1 MATVTHK
8 VVRGDTLSALAKKY
22 GTTVNAI
29 AKLNNIKNVN
39 RIYVGQVLT
48 IKGSSS
54 PSNKN
59 NGNGSGSSG
68 GGGTGNSGTTGQ
80 NTTSSNQVTMK
91 AFGLQADTDNTLF
104 AIWHWQKENTDK
116 FEVQWEYSTKDG
128 NWFTGSH
135 TTVDYSTAVQHG
147 YLFDVTYTIPSNAV
161 TVRFRVKPIS
171 ATYTKDEKTISYWTA
186 VWTGYQ
192 TYDARSI
199 NAEKPPTPNAPTVEV
214 KDYTLTCKVDNLMN
228 IEWANGQEYVEF
240 DIIKNDVERVYI
252 GLSKIIFFAASYSC
266 TIDPGYKYKVRAR
279 VKIGDTYGEWSSY
292 SSDASS
298 KPSKPIGGC
307 QCYATSSTSV
317 LVKWNSV
324 QSATSYELQYATN
337 KDYFDG
343 SNGTTSITVEMN
355 HQYQVTGLASGE
367 RYFFRVR
374 AVNEK
379 GKSDWTGLSSVIIG
393 TKPIAPT
400 TWSSTTTAIT
410 GEDLILY
417 WIHNSEDASAERRAE
432 VEVYYDSQK
441 TTHTVI
447 NKEIDDDDPQKTSQF
462 VISTSGMT
470 EGKIIKWRV
479 RTAGITNEYGEWSVQ
494 RTVDVY
500 AKPSL
505 SLLLFDN
512 NGNTTTNLTAFP
524 FRVTGEAGPATQ
536 TPVSYHL
543 SIIAGDNYETVDEMG
558 NFKMVMAGD
567 NVFARFYDISE
578 KLDVTLYPQD
588 VDLQPGVPYDLVC
601 VVGMNSG
608 LTAESVISF
617 GVNWT
622 DNFFVPNA
630 QITFDPEKI
639 VTHIN
644 PFCEYYP
651 YIFYRVN
658 YENEKWIRTDNEI
671 AEIEGIS
678 VDNALTETYEDIV
691 YAGYLND
698 VLTHFCVVLSEE
710 PRPVPDITLSVY
722 RREFDGT
729 FTEVG
734 TNLSNESNT
743 FVTDPHPPLD
753 YARYRIVAT
762 SDKTGA
768 ICFNDLP
775 AYPIQVK
782 TIVMQWN
789 EAWTDYNL
797 PENEAIAKP
806 AWHGSMLK
814 LPYNIDVSETNDL
827 DVSLI
832 NYIGREQPVSY
843 YGTHI
848 GTSAIWHC
856 DVPKRDKE
864 TIYALRRLAI
874 WRGDVYVREPSGVGY
889 WANVSVSFNQ
899 NHCELVV
906 PVTIDITRVTGG
918 V

>member
-8 VVRGDTLSALAKKY
+8 VVWGDTPSALAIKY

-39 RIYVGQVLT
+39 LIYVGQVLT
-48 IKGSSS
+48 ISGGSS
-54 PSNKN
+54 PSNKTQ
-59 NGNGSGSSG
+59 STPSTSS
-68 GGGTGNSGTTGQ
+68 TPSTNQ
-80 NTTSSNQVTMK
+80 NTTSSNQVTLK
-91 AFGLQADTDNTLF
+91 AFGLQARTNNTLF
-104 AIWHWQKENTDK
+104 AIWYWQKENTDK
-116 FEVQWEYSTKDG
+116 FEVQWEYSTQDG

-135 TTVDYSTAVQHG
+135 TTVDYASAAKDG
-147 YLFDVTYTIPSNAV
+147 YLFDITYNVPSNAV
-161 TVRFRVKPIS
+161 SVRFRVKPIS
-171 ATYTKDEKTISYWTA
+171 KTYTQDEKTISYWTA

-192 TYDARSI
+192 TYDTRSI
-199 NAEKPPTPNAPTVEV
+199 NAEKPPTPNPPTVEV
-214 KDYTLTCKVDNLMN
+214 EDYTLTCSVDNLTN
-228 IEWANGQEYVEF
+228 IESTEGEQYVEF
-240 DIIKNDVERVYI
+240 DIIKNDVERVYT
-252 GLSKIIFFAASYSC
+252 GLSKIILNAASYSC
-266 TIDPGYKYKVRAR
+266 TIDPGYTYKVRAR
-279 VKIGDTYGEWSSY
+279 VKIGDTYGEWSNY

-298 KPSKPIGGC
+298 KPNAPAGSC
-307 QCYATSSTSV
+307 SCYATSSKSIKVTWSGV
-317 LVKWNSV
+317 A
-324 QSATSYELQYATN
+324 SAMTYDLQYTTN
-337 KDYFDG
+337 KDYFEG
-343 SNGTTSITVEMN
+343 SNSVTIINNIENT
-355 HQYQVTGLASGE
+355 QYEVTGLESGE

-374 AVNEK
+374 AVN
-379 GKSDWTGLSSVIIG
+379 GQGSSGWGGISSVIIG

-417 WIHNSEDASAERRAE
+417 WIHNSEDASAERMAE
-432 VEVYYDSQK
+432 VEIYYDSQMI
-441 TTHTVI
+441 THTVT
-447 NKEIDDDDPQKTSQF
+447 NDEIDDDNPQKTSQF

-479 RTAGITNEYGEWSVQ
+479 RTAGITNEFGDWSVQ

-505 SLLLFDN
+505 SLLLFDSS
-512 NGNTTTNLTAFP
+512 GNTTTNLTAFP

-543 SIIAGDNYETVDEMG
+543 SIIAGDNYETVDEIG

-567 NVFARFYDISE
+567 YVFSRFYDTSE

-601 VVGMNSG
+601 IVGMDSG

-617 GVNWT
+617 GVNWI

-651 YIFYRVN
+651 YIYYQVN
-658 YENEKWIRTDNEI
+658 YENEVWVRTDTEI
-671 AEIEGIS
+671 EEIEGIS
-678 VDNALTETYEDIV
+678 VDNALTETYGDIV
-691 YAGYLND
+691 YAGYLNN
-698 VLTHFCVVLSEE
+698 VLTHFCAVLSEE
-710 PRPVPDITLSVY
+710 PRAVPDITLSVY
-722 RREFDGT
+722 RREFDGS

-734 TNLSNESNT
+734 TNLANESNT

-762 SDKTGA
+762 SDETGA
-768 ICFNDLP
+768 ICFTDLP

-782 TIVMQWN
+782 TIIMQWN

-797 PENEAIAKP
+797 PEDEAIAKP

-814 LPYNIDVSETNDL
+814 LPYNIDVTESNEL

-832 NYIGREQPVSY
+832 NYIGRKHPVSY
-843 YGTHI
+843 YGTHV
-848 GTSAIWHC
+848 GSTAIWHC

-874 WRGDVYVREPSGVGY
+874 WMGDVYVREPSGAGY

>member
-1 MATVTHK
+1 MAAVVHTVVK
-8 VVRGDTLSALAKKY
+8 GDTLSEIAVKY
-22 GTTVNAI
+22 GTTVTALL
-29 AKLNNIKNVN
+29 KLNPFITNKNL
-39 RIYVGQVLT
+39 IYVGQVLV
-48 IKGSSS
+48 ISEGSS
-54 PSNKN
+54 PSNN
-59 NGNGSGSSG
+59 NS
-68 GGGTGNSGTTGQ
+68 T
-80 NTTSSNQVTMK
+80 NTNNVTSSNQVAMK
-91 AFGLQADTDNTLF
+91 GFGLQSDTERTLY
-104 AIWHWQKENTDK
+104 AIWYWKKTNTDK
-116 FEVQWEYSTKDG
+116 FDVEWDYYTKD
-128 NWFTGSH
+128 NLWFIGSH
-135 TTVDYSTAVQHG
+135 TSISYDAGQHDYRCDST
-147 YLFDVTYTIPSNAV
+147 YNIPNNAIK
-161 TVRFRVKPIS
+161 VRFRVKPIS
-171 ATYTKDEKTISYWTA
+171 KTYTTKDEKTVSYWTA
-186 VWTGYQ
+186 VWTGFQ
-192 TYDARSI
+192 TYDTSSI
-199 NAEKPPTPNAPTVEV
+199 NATKPPTPNQPTVEV
-214 KDYTLTCKVDNLMN
+214 KDYTLTCRVDNLMN
-228 IEWANGQEYVEF
+228 IEWANGEQYVEF
-240 DIIKNDVERVYI
+240 DIIKNDVERVYH
-252 GLSKIIFFAASYSC
+252 GFSKIIYFSASYSC

-279 VKIGDTYGEWSSY
+279 LRIGGIEGEWSNY
-292 SSDASS
+292 SSYAVSVPS
-298 KPSKPIGGC
+298 KPSGGC

-324 QSATSYELQYATN
+324 QSADSYELQYATN

-343 SNGTTSITVEMN
+343 SNATTSITVDMN
-355 HQYQVTGLASGE
+355 HQYQVTGLESGE

-374 AVNEK
+374 AVNSQGE
-379 GKSDWTGLSSVIIG
+379 SDWTGLASVIIG

-400 TWSSTTTAIT
+400 TWSSTTTVIT

-417 WIHNSEDASAERRAE
+417 WIHNSEDASAERMAE
-432 VEVYYDSQK
+432 VEVYYDSQMI
-441 TTHTVI
+441 THTVT
-447 NKEIDDDDPQKTSQF
+447 NDEIDDDNPQKTSKF

-470 EGKIIKWRV
+470 EGKVIKWRV
-479 RTAGITNEYGEWSVQ
+479 RTAGITNEFGDWSVQ

-500 AKPSL
+500 ARPSL
-505 SLLLFDN
+505 SLLLFDS
-512 NGNTTTNLTAFP
+512 NGNTTTNITAFP

-543 SIIAGDNYETVDEMG
+543 SIIAGDNYETVDEIG
-558 NFKMVMAGD
+558 NFKMVMTGD
-567 NVFARFYDISE
+567 YVFSRFYDTSE

-588 VDLQPGVPYDLVC
+588 VDLQPGVSYELVC
-601 VVGMNSG
+601 VVGMDSG
-608 LTAESVISF
+608 LTAESTISF
-617 GVNWT
+617 GVNWI
-622 DNFFVPNA
+622 DDFFVPNA
-630 QITFDPEKI
+630 RITFDPEKV

-651 YIFYRVN
+651 YIYYQVK
-658 YENEKWIRTDNEI
+658 YENEVWVRTDTEI
-671 AEIEGIS
+671 EEIEGIS
-678 VDNALTETYEDIV
+678 VDNALTEIYEDIV
-691 YAGYLND
+691 YAGYLNN

-710 PRPVPDITLSVY
+710 PRAVPDITLSVY

-734 TNLSNESNT
+734 NNLVNESNT

-797 PENEAIAKP
+797 PEDEAIAKP

-814 LPYNIDVSETNDL
+814 LPYNIDVTESNDL

-832 NYIGREQPVSY
+832 NYIGRKHPVSY
-843 YGTHI
+843 YGTHV
-848 GTSAIWHC
+848 GSTAIWHC

-864 TIYALRRLAI
+864 TIYALRRLSI
-874 WRGDVYVREPSGVGY
+874 WMGDVYVREPSGAGY

>member
-39 RIYVGQVLT
+39 LIYVGQVLT
-48 IKGSSS
+48 ISGGSS

-59 NGNGSGSSG
+59 N
-68 GGGTGNSGTTGQ
+68 TTITNTNNQ

-104 AIWHWQKENTDK
+104 AIWHWKKENTDK
-116 FEVQWEYSTKDG
+116 FEVQWEYKTKDG

-135 TTVDYSTAVQHG
+135 TTVDYASAVQDG
-147 YLFDVTYTIPSNAV
+147 YLFDVTYNVPSNAV

-171 ATYTKDEKTISYWTA
+171 KTYTKDEKTVSYWTA
-186 VWTGYQ
+186 VWTGYK
-192 TYDARSI
+192 TYDTRSI
-199 NAEKPPTPNAPTVEV
+199 NAEKPPTPNPPTVEV

-228 IEWANGQEYVEF
+228 VDWVYGQEYVEF
-240 DIIKNDVERVYI
+240 NIIRNDTNGVYL
-252 GLSKIIFFAASYSC
+252 GLSRVVYYSASYSC
-266 TIDPGYKYKVRAR
+266 AIDPGYEYKVRAR
-279 VKIGDTYGEWSSY
+279 IKNGNMYGDWSNY
-292 SSDASS
+292 STTVSC

-343 SNGTTSITVEMN
+343 SNGTTSITVDMN
-355 HQYQVTGLASGE
+355 HQYQVTGLESGE

-379 GKSDWTGLSSVIIG
+379 GRSDWTGLVSVIIG

-400 TWSSTTTAIT
+400 TWSSTTTVIT

-417 WIHNSEDASAERRAE
+417 WIHNSEDASAERMAE
-432 VEVYYDSQK
+432 VEVYYDSQMI
-441 TTHTVI
+441 THTVI
-447 NKEIDDDDPQKTSQF
+447 NDEIDDDNPQKTSRF

-470 EGKIIKWRV
+470 EGKSIKWRV
-479 RTAGITNEYGEWSVQ
+479 RTAGITNEFGDWSVQ

-512 NGNTTTNLTAFP
+512 NGNTTTDLTAFP

-543 SIIAGDNYETVDEMG
+543 SIIAGDNYETVDEIG

-567 NVFARFYDISE
+567 YVFSRFYDTSE

-601 VVGMNSG
+601 VVGMDSG

-617 GVNWT
+617 GVNWI

-639 VTHIN
+639 ITHIN

-651 YIFYRVN
+651 YIYYKVN
-658 YENEKWIRTDNEI
+658 YENGVWVRTDTEI
-671 AEIEGIS
+671 EELEGIS

-691 YAGYLND
+691 YAGYLNNII
-698 VLTHFCVVLSEE
+698 THFCVVLSEE
-710 PRPVPDITLSVY
+710 PRLVPDITLSVY
-722 RREFDGT
+722 RREFDGS

-734 TNLSNESNT
+734 NNLSNESNT

-768 ICFNDLP
+768 IYFTDLP

-782 TIVMQWN
+782 SIVMQWN
-789 EAWTDYNL
+789 EAWTDYDL

-814 LPYNIDVSETNDL
+814 LPYNIDVSESNSL

-832 NYIGREQPVSY
+832 NYIGRKHPVSY
-843 YGTHI
+843 YGTHV
-848 GTSAIWHC
+848 GSTAIWHC
-856 DVPKRDKE
+856 AVPKRDKE

-874 WRGDVYVREPSGVGY
+874 WMGDVYVREPSGAGY
-889 WANVSVSFNQ
+889 WANVSVSLNQ

>member
-1 MATVTHK
+1 MATIKHK

-59 NGNGSGSSG
+59 NGSGSSG

-135 TTVDYSTAVQHG
+135 TTVDYETAVQHG

-240 DIIKNDVERVYI
+240 DIIKNDVERVYL

-266 TIDPGYKYKVRAR
+266 TIDPGYNYKVRAR
-279 VKIGDTYGEWSSY
+279 VKIGNTYGEWSNY
-292 SSDASS
+292 SSSISS

-343 SNGTTSITVEMN
+343 SNGVTSITVNMN
-355 HQYQVTGLASGE
+355 HQYQVTGLKSGE

-379 GKSDWTGLSSVIIG
+379 GQSDWTGLASVIIG

-400 TWSSTTTAIT
+400 TWSSTTTVIT

-417 WIHNSEDASAERRAE
+417 WIHNSEDASAERMAE

-441 TTHTVI
+441 ATHTVT
-447 NKEIDDDDPQKTSQF
+447 NDEIDDDNPQKTSQY

-470 EGKIIKWRV
+470 EGKTIKWRV
-479 RTAGITNEYGEWSVQ
+479 RTAGITNEFGDWSVQ

-500 AKPSL
+500 ARPSL
-505 SLLLFDN
+505 SLFMFDS

-567 NVFARFYDISE
+567 YVFSKFYDISE
-578 KLDVTLYPQD
+578 NLDVTLYPQD
-588 VDLQPGVPYDLVC
+588 VDLQPGVPYELVC
-601 VVGMNSG
+601 IVGMNSG

-617 GVNWT
+617 GVDWV

-658 YENEKWIRTDNEI
+658 YENEVWIRTDTEI
-671 AEIEGIS
+671 EEIEGIS
-678 VDNALTETYEDIV
+678 VDNAFTETYGDVV
-691 YAGYLND
+691 YAGYLDD
-698 VLTHFCVVLSEE
+698 VLTHFCAVLSDT
-710 PRPVPDITLSVY
+710 PRAVPNITLSVY

-734 TNLSNESNT
+734 TNLANESNT

-762 SDKTGA
+762 SNDTGA
-768 ICFNDLP
+768 ICYNDLP
-775 AYPIQVK
+775 AYPTQVK
-782 TIVMQWN
+782 SIVMQWN

-797 PENEAIAKP
+797 PEDEAIAKP

>member
-1 MATVTHK
+1 MATVKHK

-59 NGNGSGSSG
+59 NGSSG

-91 AFGLQADTDNTLF
+91 AFGLQSDTDNVLF

-240 DIIKNDVERVYI
+240 DIIKNDVERVYL

-266 TIDPGYKYKVRAR
+266 TIDPGYNYKVRAR
-279 VKIGDTYGEWSSY
+279 VKIGNTYGEWSNY
-292 SSDASS
+292 SSSISS

-355 HQYQVTGLASGE
+355 HQYQVTGLKSGE

-417 WIHNSEDASAERRAE
+417 WIHNSEDASAERMAE

-441 TTHTVI
+441 TTHTVT
-447 NKEIDDDDPQKTSQF
+447 NDEIDDDNPQKTSQY

-470 EGKIIKWRV
+470 EGKTIKWRV
-479 RTAGITNEYGEWSVQ
+479 RTAGITNEFGDWSVQ

-500 AKPSL
+500 ARPSL
-505 SLLLFDN
+505 SLFMFDS

-567 NVFARFYDISE
+567 YIFSKFYDISE
-578 KLDVTLYPQD
+578 NLDVTLYPQD
-588 VDLQPGVPYDLVC
+588 VDLQPGVPYELVC
-601 VVGMNSG
+601 IVGMNSG

-617 GVNWT
+617 GVDWV

-658 YENEKWIRTDNEI
+658 YENEVWIRTDTEI
-671 AEIEGIS
+671 EEIEGIS

-768 ICFNDLP
+768 ICYNDLP
-775 AYPIQVK
+775 AYPTQVK
-782 TIVMQWN
+782 SIVMQWN

-797 PENEAIAKP
+797 PEDEAIAKP

-848 GTSAIWHC
+848 GTSATWHC

>member
-22 GTTVNAI
+22 GTTTNAI

-39 RIYVGQVLT
+39 LIYVGQVLT
-48 IKGSSS
+48 ISGGSS
-54 PSNKN
+54 PTNTN
-59 NGNGSGSSG
+59 N
-68 GGGTGNSGTTGQ
+68 TTNQ

-104 AIWHWQKENTDK
+104 AIWYWQKENTDK

-135 TTVDYSTAVQHG
+135 TTVDYESAAQHG

-171 ATYTKDEKTISYWTA
+171 KTYTKDDKTISYWTA

-192 TYDARSI
+192 TYDARSV
-199 NAEKPPTPNAPTVEV
+199 NAEKPPTPNPPTVEV
-214 KDYTLTCKVDNLMN
+214 KDYTLTCSVDNLMDVD
-228 IEWANGQEYVEF
+228 WVYGQEYVEF
-240 DIIKNDVERVYI
+240 NIIRNDVNGVYL
-252 GLSKIIFFAASYSC
+252 GLSRVVYYKASYSC
-266 TIDPGYKYKVRAR
+266 AIDPGYNYKVRAR
-279 VKIGDTYGEWSSY
+279 IKNGDAYGDWSNY
-292 SSDASS
+292 SSTVSC
-298 KPSKPIGGC
+298 KPSAPAGSC
-307 QCYATSSTSV
+307 NCYATSSKSIKVTWSGV
-317 LVKWNSV
+317 A
-324 QSATSYELQYATN
+324 SATTYDLQYTTN
-337 KDYFDG
+337 KDYFEG
-343 SNGTTSITVEMN
+343 SNSVTTINNIENT
-355 HQYQVTGLASGE
+355 QYEVTGLETGE

-374 AVNEK
+374 AVNSQ
-379 GKSDWTGLSSVIIG
+379 GSSGWGGISSVIIG

-417 WIHNSEDASAERRAE
+417 WIHNSEDASAERMAE
-432 VEVYYDSQK
+432 VEVYYDSQMI
-441 TTHTVI
+441 THTVT
-447 NKEIDDDDPQKTSQF
+447 NDEIDDDNPQKTSQF

-470 EGKIIKWRV
+470 EGKVIKWRV
-479 RTAGITNEYGEWSVQ
+479 RTAGITNEFGEWSVQ
-494 RTVDVY
+494 RTADVY

-505 SLLLFDN
+505 SLLLFDS
-512 NGNTTTNLTAFP
+512 NGNTTTNLTTFP

-543 SIIAGDNYETVDEMG
+543 SIIAGDNYETVDEIG
-558 NFKMVMAGD
+558 NFKMVMSGD
-567 NVFARFYDISE
+567 YVFSRFYDTSE
-578 KLDVTLYPQD
+578 NLDVTLYPQD
-588 VDLQPGVPYDLVC
+588 VDLQPGVSYDLIC
-601 VVGMNSG
+601 VVGMDSG

-617 GVNWT
+617 GVNWI

-651 YIFYRVN
+651 YIFYEVSYVN
-658 YENEKWIRTDNEI
+658 GQWVRTDTEI
-671 AEIEGIS
+671 EEIEGIS
-678 VDNALTETYEDIV
+678 VDNALTVTYDDIV
-691 YAGYLND
+691 YAGYLNN

-710 PRPVPDITLSVY
+710 PRAVPDITLSVY

-734 TNLSNESNT
+734 TNLANESNT

-797 PENEAIAKP
+797 PEDEAIAKP

-814 LPYNIDVSETNDL
+814 LPYNIDVSESNSL

-832 NYIGREQPVSY
+832 NYIGRKHPVSY

-848 GTSAIWHC
+848 GSTAIWHC

-864 TIYALRRLAI
+864 TIYALRRLSI
-874 WRGDVYVREPSGVGY
+874 WMGDVYVREPSGAGY

>member
-1 MATVTHK
+1 MATVKHK

-59 NGNGSGSSG
+59 NG
-68 GGGTGNSGTTGQ
+68 GGTGNSGTTDQ

-91 AFGLQADTDNTLF
+91 AFGLQSDTDNVLF

-240 DIIKNDVERVYI
+240 DIIKNDVERVYL

-266 TIDPGYKYKVRAR
+266 TIDPGYNYKVRAR
-279 VKIGDTYGEWSSY
+279 VKIGNTYGEWSNY
-292 SSDASS
+292 SSSISS

-343 SNGTTSITVEMN
+343 SNGVTSITVNMN
-355 HQYQVTGLASGE
+355 HQYQVTGLKSGE

-379 GKSDWTGLSSVIIG
+379 GQSDWTGLASVIIG

-400 TWSSTTTAIT
+400 TWSSTTTVIT

-470 EGKIIKWRV
+470 EGKTIKWRV

-500 AKPSL
+500 ARPSL
-505 SLLLFDN
+505 SLFMFDS

-567 NVFARFYDISE
+567 YVFSKFYDISE
-578 KLDVTLYPQD
+578 NLDVTLYPQD
-588 VDLQPGVPYDLVC
+588 VDLQPGVPYELVC
-601 VVGMNSG
+601 IVGMNSG

-617 GVNWT
+617 GVDWV

-658 YENEKWIRTDNEI
+658 YENEVWIRTDTEI
-671 AEIEGIS
+671 EEIEGIS
-678 VDNALTETYEDIV
+678 VDNAFTETYGDVV
-691 YAGYLND
+691 YAGYLDD
-698 VLTHFCVVLSEE
+698 VLTHFCAVLSDT
-710 PRPVPDITLSVY
+710 PRAVPDITLSVY

-734 TNLSNESNT
+734 TNLANESNT

-762 SDKTGA
+762 SNDTGA
-768 ICFNDLP
+768 ICYNDLP
-775 AYPIQVK
+775 AYPTQVK
-782 TIVMQWN
+782 SIVMQWN

-797 PENEAIAKP
+797 PEDEAIAKP

>member
-59 NGNGSGSSG
+59 NGSGSSG

-91 AFGLQADTDNTLF
+91 AFGLQSDTNNVLF

-240 DIIKNDVERVYI
+240 DIIKNDVERVYL

-266 TIDPGYKYKVRAR
+266 TIDPGYNYKVRAR
-279 VKIGDTYGEWSSY
+279 VKIGNTYGEWSNY
-292 SSDASS
+292 SSSISS

-343 SNGTTSITVEMN
+343 SNGTTSVTVEMN
-355 HQYQVTGLASGE
+355 HQYQVTGLKSGE

-417 WIHNSEDASAERRAE
+417 WIHNSEDASAERMAE

-441 TTHTVI
+441 TTHTVT
-447 NKEIDDDDPQKTSQF
+447 NDEIDDDNPQKTSQY

-470 EGKIIKWRV
+470 EGKTIKWRV
-479 RTAGITNEYGEWSVQ
+479 RTAGITNEFGDWSVQ

-500 AKPSL
+500 ARPSL
-505 SLLLFDN
+505 SLFMFDS

-567 NVFARFYDISE
+567 YIFSKFYDISE
-578 KLDVTLYPQD
+578 NLDVTLYPQD
-588 VDLQPGVPYDLVC
+588 VDLQPGVPYELVC
-601 VVGMNSG
+601 IVGMNSG

-617 GVNWT
+617 GVDWV

-658 YENEKWIRTDNEI
+658 YENEVWIRTDTEI
-671 AEIEGIS
+671 EEIEGIS

-768 ICFNDLP
+768 ICYNDLP
-775 AYPIQVK
+775 AYPTQVK
-782 TIVMQWN
+782 SIVMQWN

-797 PENEAIAKP
+797 PEDEAIAKP

-848 GTSAIWHC
+848 GTSATWHC

>member
-59 NGNGSGSSG
+59 NGSGSSG

-135 TTVDYSTAVQHG
+135 TTVDYETAVQHG

-252 GLSKIIFFAASYSC
+252 GLSKIIYFAASYSC

-279 VKIGDTYGEWSSY
+279 VKIGDTYGEWSNY

-470 EGKIIKWRV
+470 EGKTIKWRV

-567 NVFARFYDISE
+567 NVFTRFYDISE

-651 YIFYRVN
+651 YIFYKVN

-782 TIVMQWN
+782 TIVIQWN

-797 PENEAIAKP
+797 PEDEAIAKP

-906 PVTIDITRVTGG
+906 PVTIDITRVIGG

>member
-1 MATVTHK
+1 MATIKHK

-59 NGNGSGSSG
+59 NGSSGG
-68 GGGTGNSGTTGQ
+68 GGGTGNTGTTDQ

-91 AFGLQADTDNTLF
+91 AFGLQSDTDNVLF
-104 AIWHWQKENTDK
+104 AIWYWQKENTDK

-135 TTVDYSTAVQHG
+135 TTVDYETAVQHG
-147 YLFDVTYTIPSNAV
+147 YLFDVTYTVPSNAI

-171 ATYTKDEKTISYWTA
+171 KTYTKDDKTISYWTA

-192 TYDARSI
+192 TYDTRSI

-240 DIIKNDVERVYI
+240 DIIKNDVERVYL

-266 TIDPGYKYKVRAR
+266 TIDPGYNYKVRAR
-279 VKIGDTYGEWSSY
+279 VKIGNTYGEWSNY
-292 SSDASS
+292 SSSISS

-343 SNGTTSITVEMN
+343 SNAVTSITVDMN
-355 HQYQVTGLASGE
+355 HQYQVTGLKSGE

-379 GKSDWTGLSSVIIG
+379 GQSDWTGLASVIIG

-400 TWSSTTTAIT
+400 TWSSTTTVIT

-417 WIHNSEDASAERRAE
+417 WIHNSEDASAERMAE

-441 TTHTVI
+441 TTHTVT
-447 NKEIDDDDPQKTSQF
+447 NNEIDDDNPQKTSQY

-470 EGKIIKWRV
+470 EGKTIKWRV
-479 RTAGITNEYGEWSVQ
+479 RTAGITNEFGDWSVQ

-500 AKPSL
+500 ARPSL
-505 SLLLFDN
+505 SLFMFDS

-567 NVFARFYDISE
+567 YVFSKFYDISE
-578 KLDVTLYPQD
+578 NLDVTLYPQD
-588 VDLQPGVPYDLVC
+588 VDLQPGVPYELVC
-601 VVGMNSG
+601 IVGMNSG

-617 GVNWT
+617 GVDWV

-658 YENEKWIRTDNEI
+658 YENEVWIRTDTEI
-671 AEIEGIS
+671 EEIEGIS
-678 VDNALTETYEDIV
+678 VDNAFTETYGDVV
-691 YAGYLND
+691 YAGYLDN
-698 VLTHFCVVLSEE
+698 VLTHFCAVLSDT
-710 PRPVPDITLSVY
+710 PRAVPGITLSVY

-734 TNLSNESNT
+734 TNLANESNT

-753 YARYRIVAT
+753 YARYRIVAI
-762 SDKTGA
+762 SNETGA
-768 ICFNDLP
+768 ICYNDLP
-775 AYPIQVK
+775 AYPTQIK
-782 TIVMQWN
+782 SIVMQWN

-797 PENEAIAKP
+797 PEDEAIAKP

>member
-1 MATVTHK
+1 MATVKHK

-22 GTTVNAI
+22 GTTVKAI
-29 AKLNNIKNVN
+29 AKLNHIKNVN
-39 RIYVGQVLT
+39 LIYVGQVLT
-48 IKGSSS
+48 IKGGSS
-54 PSNKN
+54 PSNN
-59 NGNGSGSSG
+59 NTGSSSSSSSSSG
-68 GGGTGNSGTTGQ
+68 GSNQ

-91 AFGLQADTDNTLF
+91 AFGLQANSDNVLF

-135 TTVDYSTAVQHG
+135 TTVDYATAAQHG
-147 YLFDVTYTIPSNAV
+147 YLFDVTYTVPKNAV
-161 TVRFRVKPIS
+161 TVRFRVRPIS
-171 ATYTKDEKTISYWTA
+171 KTYTKNDKTISYWTA

-192 TYDARSI
+192 TYDAKSI
-199 NAEKPPTPNAPTVEV
+199 NKEKPPTPNAPTVEV
-214 KDYTLTCKVDNLMN
+214 KDYTLTCSVDNLMN
-228 IEWANGQEYVEF
+228 IEYDGDQYVEF
-240 DIIKNDVERVYI
+240 DIIKNDVERVYL

-279 VKIGDTYGEWSSY
+279 VKIGDTYSDWSNY

-298 KPSKPIGGC
+298 KPNAPSGSC
-307 QCYATSSTSV
+307 SCYATSSKSIKVTWSGV
-317 LVKWNSV
+317 S
-324 QSATSYELQYATN
+324 SATTYDLQYTTN
-337 KDYFDG
+337 KDYFEG
-343 SNGTTSITVEMN
+343 SNSVTTVNNIENT
-355 HQYQVTGLASGE
+355 QYEVTGLESGE

-374 AVNEK
+374 AVNSQ
-379 GKSDWTGLSSVIIG
+379 GSSGWGGISSVIIG

-417 WIHNSEDASAERRAE
+417 WIHNSEDSSAERMAE

-441 TTHTVI
+441 VTHTVT
-447 NKEIDDDDPQKTSQF
+447 NDEIDDDNPQKTSQY

-470 EGKIIKWRV
+470 EGKVIKWRV
-479 RTAGITNEYGEWSVQ
+479 RTAGITNEFGDWSVQ

-500 AKPSL
+500 ARPSL

-512 NGNTTTNLTAFP
+512 NGNTTTNITEFP

-543 SIIAGDNYETVDEMG
+543 SIIAGDNYETVDEIG

-567 NVFARFYDISE
+567 YVFSRFYDISE
-578 KLDVTLYPQD
+578 RLDATLYPQD

-601 VVGMNSG
+601 VVGMDSG
-608 LTAESVISF
+608 LTAENKISF
-617 GVNWT
+617 GVNWV
-622 DNFFVPNA
+622 DSFFVPNA
-630 QITFDPEKI
+630 QITFDQEKI

-651 YIFYRVN
+651 YIFYEVSYTN
-658 YENEKWIRTDNEI
+658 SKWIRTSNEI
-671 AEIEGIS
+671 EEIEGIS
-678 VDNALTETYEDIV
+678 VDNALTDKYNDIV
-691 YAGYLND
+691 YAGYLNG
-698 VLTHFCVVLSEE
+698 VLTHFCVVLATE
-710 PRPVPDITLSVY
+710 PRAVPDITLSVY

-729 FTEVG
+729 FTEIG
-734 TNLSNESNT
+734 TNLVNESNT

-797 PENEAIAKP
+797 PEDEAIAKP

-814 LPYNIDVSETNDL
+814 LPYNIDVTESNDL

-832 NYIGREQPVSY
+832 NYIGRKHPVSY

-848 GTSAIWHC
+848 GSTAIWHC
-856 DVPKRDKE
+856 DVPKSDKE

-874 WRGDVYVREPSGVGY
+874 WMGDVYVREPSGVGY
-889 WANVSVSFNQ
+889 WANVSVSFEQ
-899 NHCELVV
+899 KHCNLVV

>member
-39 RIYVGQVLT
+39 LIYVGQVLT
-48 IKGSSS
+48 ISGGSS

-59 NGNGSGSSG
+59 N
-68 GGGTGNSGTTGQ
+68 TTITNTNNQ

-104 AIWHWQKENTDK
+104 AIWHWKKENTDK
-116 FEVQWEYSTKDG
+116 FEVQWEYKTKDG

-135 TTVDYSTAVQHG
+135 TTVDYASAVQDG
-147 YLFDVTYTIPSNAV
+147 YLFDVTYNVPSNAV

-171 ATYTKDEKTISYWTA
+171 KTYTKDEKTVSYWTA
-186 VWTGYQ
+186 VWTGYK
-192 TYDARSI
+192 TYDTRSI
-199 NAEKPPTPNAPTVEV
+199 NAEKPPTPNPPTVEV

-228 IEWANGQEYVEF
+228 VDWVYGQEYVEF
-240 DIIKNDVERVYI
+240 NIIRNDTNGVYL
-252 GLSKIIFFAASYSC
+252 GLSRVVYYSASYSC
-266 TIDPGYKYKVRAR
+266 AIDPGYEYKVRAR
-279 VKIGDTYGEWSSY
+279 IKNGNMYGDWSNY
-292 SSDASS
+292 STTVSC

-343 SNGTTSITVEMN
+343 SNGTTSITVDMN
-355 HQYQVTGLASGE
+355 HQYQVTGLESGE

-379 GKSDWTGLSSVIIG
+379 GRSDWTGLVSVIIG

-400 TWSSTTTAIT
+400 TWSSTTTVIT

-417 WIHNSEDASAERRAE
+417 WIHNSEDASAERMAE
-432 VEVYYDSQK
+432 VEVYYDSQMI
-441 TTHTVI
+441 THTVI
-447 NKEIDDDDPQKTSQF
+447 NDEIDDDNPQKTSRF

-470 EGKIIKWRV
+470 EGKSIKWRV
-479 RTAGITNEYGEWSVQ
+479 RTAGITNEFGDWSVQ

-512 NGNTTTNLTAFP
+512 NGNTTTDLTAFP

-543 SIIAGDNYETVDEMG
+543 SIIAGDNYETVDEIG

-567 NVFARFYDISE
+567 YVFSRFYDTSE

-601 VVGMNSG
+601 VVGMDSG

-617 GVNWT
+617 GVNWI

-639 VTHIN
+639 ITHIN

-651 YIFYRVN
+651 YIYYKVN
-658 YENEKWIRTDNEI
+658 YENGVWVRTDTEI
-671 AEIEGIS
+671 EELEGIS

-691 YAGYLND
+691 YAGYLNNII
-698 VLTHFCVVLSEE
+698 THFCVVLSEE
-710 PRPVPDITLSVY
+710 PRLVPDITLSVY
-722 RREFDGT
+722 RREFDGS

-734 TNLSNESNT
+734 NNLSNESNT

-768 ICFNDLP
+768 IYFTDLP

-782 TIVMQWN
+782 SIVMQWN
-789 EAWTDYNL
+789 EAWTDYDL

-814 LPYNIDVSETNDL
+814 LPYNIDVSESNSL

-832 NYIGREQPVSY
+832 NYIGRKHPVSY
-843 YGTHI
+843 YGTHV
-848 GTSAIWHC
+848 GSTAIWHC

-874 WRGDVYVREPSGVGY
+874 WMGDVYVREPSGAGY

>member
-1 MATVTHK
+1 MATVKHK

-59 NGNGSGSSG
+59 NG
-68 GGGTGNSGTTGQ
+68 GGTGNSGTTDQ

-91 AFGLQADTDNTLF
+91 AFGLQSDTDNVLF

-240 DIIKNDVERVYI
+240 DIIKNDVERVYL

-266 TIDPGYKYKVRAR
+266 TIDPGYNYKVRAR
-279 VKIGDTYGEWSSY
+279 VKIGNTYGEWSNY
-292 SSDASS
+292 SSSISS

-343 SNGTTSITVEMN
+343 SNGVTSITVNMN
-355 HQYQVTGLASGE
+355 HQYQVTGLKSGE

-379 GKSDWTGLSSVIIG
+379 GQSDWTGLASVIIG

-400 TWSSTTTAIT
+400 TWSSTTTVIT

-470 EGKIIKWRV
+470 EGKTIKWRV

-500 AKPSL
+500 ARPSL
-505 SLLLFDN
+505 SLFMFDS

-567 NVFARFYDISE
+567 YVFSKFYDISE
-578 KLDVTLYPQD
+578 NLDVTLYPQD
-588 VDLQPGVPYDLVC
+588 VDLQPGVPYELVC
-601 VVGMNSG
+601 IVGMNSG

-617 GVNWT
+617 GVDWV

-658 YENEKWIRTDNEI
+658 YENEVWIRTDTEI
-671 AEIEGIS
+671 EEIEGIS
-678 VDNALTETYEDIV
+678 VDNAFTETYGDVV
-691 YAGYLND
+691 YAGYLDD
-698 VLTHFCVVLSEE
+698 VLTHFCAVLSGT
-710 PRPVPDITLSVY
+710 PRAVPDITLSVY

-734 TNLSNESNT
+734 TNLANESNT

-762 SDKTGA
+762 SNDTGA
-768 ICFNDLP
+768 ICYNDLP
-775 AYPIQVK
+775 AYPTQVK
-782 TIVMQWN
+782 SIVMQWN

-797 PENEAIAKP
+797 PEDEAIAKP

>member
-1 MATVTHK
+1 MATIKHK
-8 VVRGDTLSALAKKY
+8 VVRGDTLSALARKY

-54 PSNKN
+54 PSNN
-59 NGNGSGSSG
+59 GSSG
-68 GGGTGNSGTTGQ
+68 GSTGNSGTTNQ

-91 AFGLQADTDNTLF
+91 AFGLQSDTDNVLF
-104 AIWHWQKENTDK
+104 AIWYWQKENTDK

-135 TTVDYSTAVQHG
+135 TTVDYASAAQHG

-192 TYDARSI
+192 TYDARSV

-214 KDYTLTCKVDNLMN
+214 KDYTLTCSVDNLMN

-240 DIIKNDVERVYI
+240 DIIKNDVERVYL

-279 VKIGDTYGEWSSY
+279 VKIGDTYGEWSNY

-298 KPSKPIGGC
+298 KPNAPAGSC
-307 QCYATSSTSV
+307 SCYATSNTSIKV
-317 LVKWNSV
+317 TWTGVA
-324 QSATSYELQYATN
+324 SATTYDLQYTTN
-337 KDYFDG
+337 KDYFEG
-343 SNGTTSITVEMN
+343 SNSVTTVNNIENT
-355 HQYQVTGLASGE
+355 QYEVTGLQSGE

-374 AVNEK
+374 AVNSQ
-379 GKSDWTGLSSVIIG
+379 GSSGWGGISSVIIG

-417 WIHNSEDASAERRAE
+417 WIHNSEDSSAERMAE

-441 TTHTVI
+441 TTHTVT
-447 NKEIDDDDPQKTSQF
+447 NEEIDDNNPQKTSQY

-470 EGKIIKWRV
+470 EGKTIKWRV
-479 RTAGITNEYGEWSVQ
+479 RTAGITNEFGDWSVQ

-505 SLLLFDN
+505 SLLMFDS
-512 NGNTTTNLTAFP
+512 NGNTTTDLTAFP

-543 SIIAGDNYETVDEMG
+543 SIIAGDNYETIDEVG

-567 NVFARFYDISE
+567 NVFSRFYDISE

-588 VDLQPGVPYDLVC
+588 VDLQPGVPYELVC
-601 VVGMNSG
+601 IVGMNSG

-617 GVNWT
+617 GVDWV

-639 VTHIN
+639 VAHIN

-658 YENEKWIRTDNEI
+658 YENEVWIRTDTEI
-671 AEIEGIS
+671 EEIEGIS
-678 VDNALTETYEDIV
+678 VDNAFTETYGDVV
-691 YAGYLND
+691 YAGYLGN
-698 VLTHFCVVLSEE
+698 VLTHFCAVLSDT
-710 PRPVPDITLSVY
+710 PRAVPDITLSVY

-734 TNLSNESNT
+734 TNLANESNT

-762 SDKTGA
+762 SNETGA
-768 ICFNDLP
+768 ICYNDLP
-775 AYPIQVK
+775 AYPTQVK

-789 EAWTDYNL
+789 EAWTDYDL

-874 WRGDVYVREPSGVGY
+874 WRGDIYVREPSGVGY

-906 PVTIDITRVTGG
+906 PVTINITRVTGG

>member
-8 VVRGDTLSALAKKY
+8 VVKGDTLSALAKKY

-39 RIYVGQVLT
+39 LIYVGQVLT
-48 IKGSSS
+48 ISGGSS
-54 PSNKN
+54 PSNTN
-59 NGNGSGSSG
+59 TNTSTNTSSN
-68 GGGTGNSGTTGQ
+68 TSNQ

-91 AFGLQADTDNTLF
+91 AFGIQANTDNTLF
-104 AIWHWQKENTDK
+104 AIWYWQKENTDK
-116 FEVQWEYSTKDG
+116 FEVQWEYSTSDG

-135 TTVDYSTAVQHG
+135 TTVDYESAAQHG
-147 YLFDVTYTIPSNAV
+147 CLFDVTYTIPSNAV
-161 TVRFRVKPIS
+161 TVRFRVRPIS
-171 ATYTKDEKTISYWTA
+171 KTYTQDEKTISYWTA

-192 TYDARSI
+192 TYDARSV

-214 KDYTLTCKVDNLMN
+214 TDYTLTCSVDNLMN
-228 IEWANGQEYVEF
+228 IEYDADQYVEF
-240 DIIKNDVERVYI
+240 DIIKNDVERVYM
-252 GLSKIIFFAASYSC
+252 GLSKIIYFAASYSC

-279 VKIGDTYGEWSSY
+279 VKIGDTYGEWSNY

-298 KPSKPIGGC
+298 KPNAPAGSC
-307 QCYATSSTSV
+307 SCYAMSSRSIKVTWSGV
-317 LVKWNSV
+317 A
-324 QSATSYELQYATN
+324 SATSYDVQYTTN
-337 KDYFDG
+337 KDYFEG
-343 SNGTTSITVEMN
+343 SNSVTTVNNIENT
-355 HQYQVTGLASGE
+355 QYEVTGLESGE

-374 AVNEK
+374 AVNSQ
-379 GKSDWTGLSSVIIG
+379 GSSGWGGISSVIIG

-417 WIHNSEDASAERRAE
+417 WIHNSEDASAERMAE
-432 VEVYYDSQK
+432 VEVYYDSQMI
-441 TTHTVI
+441 THTVT
-447 NKEIDDDDPQKTSQF
+447 NDEIDDDNPQKTSQF

-470 EGKIIKWRV
+470 EGKTIKWRV
-479 RTAGITNEYGEWSVQ
+479 RTAGITNEFGDWSVQ

-500 AKPSL
+500 ARPSL

-512 NGNTTTNLTAFP
+512 NGNTTTNITAFP

-543 SIIAGDNYETVDEMG
+543 SIIAGDNYETVDEIG

-567 NVFARFYDISE
+567 YVFSKFYDTSE
-578 KLDVTLYPQD
+578 ELDVTLYPQD
-588 VDLQPGVPYDLVC
+588 ADLQPGVPYDLVC
-601 VVGMNSG
+601 VVGMDSG
-608 LTAESVISF
+608 LTAESTISF
-617 GVNWT
+617 GVNWI

-651 YIFYRVN
+651 YIFYEVS
-658 YENEKWIRTDNEI
+658 YENEQWIRTDTEI
-671 AEIEGIS
+671 EEIEGIS
-678 VDNALTETYEDIV
+678 VDNALTKTYEDIV
-691 YAGYLND
+691 YAGYLDN

-710 PRPVPDITLSVY
+710 PRAVPGITLSVY

-734 TNLSNESNT
+734 TNLANESNT

-762 SDKTGA
+762 SDDTGA

-782 TIVMQWN
+782 TIVIQWN

-797 PENEAIAKP
+797 PEGEAIAKP

-814 LPYNIDVSETNDL
+814 LPYNIDVTESNEL

-832 NYIGREQPVSY
+832 NYIGRKHPVSY
-843 YGTHI
+843 YGTHV
-848 GTSAIWHC
+848 GSTAIWHC

-874 WRGDVYVREPSGVGY
+874 WMGDVYVREPSGAGY